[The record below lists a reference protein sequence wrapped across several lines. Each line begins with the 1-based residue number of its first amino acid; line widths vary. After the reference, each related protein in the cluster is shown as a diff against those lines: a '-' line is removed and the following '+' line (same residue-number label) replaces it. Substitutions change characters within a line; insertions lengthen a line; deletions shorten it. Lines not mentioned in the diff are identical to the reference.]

1 MRVGLVTG
9 RQQLELRELPDP
21 QPVPG
26 KAVVQITYCGIC
38 GTDLHAYQ
46 SGEPYNPAI
55 CGHEWSGIVSA
66 SPTGVDFK
74 EGDRVA
80 IGIAN
85 ACGRCPTCSRGDPAH
100 CETAFAGLIGLGPL
114 AAGHGGF
121 ASAIAIDASRL
132 YPVVAEMDDVQ
143 AAMLEPATVA
153 THAVRRTDIRLGDA
167 VVVIGGGPIGLLVL
181 QCARA
186 AGAGVVVLVEPQQTR
201 RDLAMALGAD
211 ICVDPTAD
219 IDTATQINAHLSQA
233 GADVVFECAGVP
245 TAIESAVDFVRRGGV
260 VSLVGVPNTSSQI
273 NGAAWLV
280 KEVRLST
287 SLGYQRE
294 EFAVTQAL
302 VADGRIQ
309 LTPMHTSTV
318 GLDKMAEAFARL
330 SGAPEEVKVLVDPNL

>member
-9 RQQLELRELPDP
+9 RHQLDLQELPDP
-21 QPVPG
+21 QPEPG
-26 KAVVQITYCGIC
+26 KAVVQIKYCGIC

-46 SGEPYNPAI
+46 SGDAYNPAI
-55 CGHEWSGIVSA
+55 CGHEWSGTVSA

-85 ACGRCPTCSRGDPAH
+85 ACGHCPTCLRGDAPH
-100 CETAFAGLIGLGPL
+100 CETAFTGLIGLGPL
-114 AAGHGGF
+114 AARHGGF

-132 YPVVAEMDDVQ
+132 YAVVPEMDDIQ

-153 THAVRRTDIRLGDA
+153 VHAVRRTDIRLGDT
-167 VVVIGGGPIGLLVL
+167 VVVIGAGPIGLLVL

-186 AGAGVVVLVEPQQTR
+186 AGAGFVLVVEPQQSR
-201 RDLAMALGAD
+201 RDLAIALGAD
-211 ICVDPTAD
+211 ICVDPTSD
-219 IDTATQINAHLSQA
+219 IDTTTQINTHLSQP
-233 GADVVFECAGVP
+233 GADVVFECAGIP
-245 TAIESAVDFVRRGGV
+245 HTIESAVEYSRRGGV
-260 VSLVGVPNTSSQI
+260 VSLVGVPNTPSQI
-273 NGAAWLV
+273 NGATWLV

-294 EFAVTQAL
+294 EFEVTQGL

-309 LTPMHTSTV
+309 LSPMHTSTV
-318 GLDKMAEAFARL
+318 GLEGMADAFTRL
-330 SGAPEEVKVLVDPNL
+330 SSAPEEVKVLVDPNL